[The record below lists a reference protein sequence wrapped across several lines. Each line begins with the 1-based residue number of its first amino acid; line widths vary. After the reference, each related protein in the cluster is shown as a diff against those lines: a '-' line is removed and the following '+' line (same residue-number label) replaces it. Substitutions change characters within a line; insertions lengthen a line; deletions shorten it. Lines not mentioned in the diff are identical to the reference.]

1 MRRTR
6 RYSGPNLFS
15 PPPTILARAG
25 GGIRLTGK
33 DPKKAKAKGRSA
45 SAEVDGPLKYPE
57 VSIFEE
63 VDATDEEEI
72 EEFEPLSHEELD
84 VVWDDDGVRE
94 MAQDRW
100 EAMLEDLFATPEEGE
115 DLEAFEEVRESIGWS
130 KGEVIWEGMDFD
142 QMFTDPG
149 EFHEFELLS
158 RKDQRAFL
166 RERLRTQQASGVA
179 EAGDDVIALET
190 DRRGNGRR
198 ERPEDGTT
206 GQRVK
211 GKEGGSLVSY
221 ETETE
226 HRPEDLDL
234 GMSRGRPKRRRRV

>member
-1 MRRTR
+1 MRH
-6 RYSGPNLFS
+6 
-15 PPPTILARAG
+15 
-25 GGIRLTGK
+25 
-33 DPKKAKAKGRSA
+33 
-45 SAEVDGPLKYPE
+45 PE

-72 EEFEPLSHEELD
+72 EEFEPISHDEPD
-84 VVWDDDGVRE
+84 VVWEDDRGL
-94 MAQDRW
+94 AQDRW
-100 EAMLEDLFATPEEGE
+100 EAMLEDLFTTPEEGE
-115 DLEAFEEVRESIGWS
+115 DLDAFEEVVESIGWS

-142 QMFTDPG
+142 QMFTGPG

-166 RERLRTQQASGVA
+166 RERLRTQQASGAA
-179 EAGDDVIALET
+179 EAGDGEIALET
-190 DRRGNGRR
+190 DRRANGRR
-198 ERPEDGTT
+198 ERSGSAD
-206 GQRVK
+206 RRSK

-234 GMSRGRPKRRRRV
+234 GISHGGPKRRRRV